1 MHTDTCWPA
10 APFSGCEISMP
21 SAVID
26 RAAMF
31 AQLRAGVAELGLAPS
46 AQAVELLLDY
56 VELLAR
62 WNAAYN
68 LTGVRDPLAMVTSH
82 LLDSL
87 AVAHL
92 VRGERLADIG
102 SGAGLPGIPLAIVCP
117 QLAVTLIDA
126 NGKKT
131 RFLREAVR
139 SLQLT
144 RVRIEAQRVEN
155 VRGEYD
161 TVTARAFASLA
172 EMVKVAGHLL
182 APDGILLALKGQ
194 LHKDEILALPD
205 GFVVGDVKAL
215 RVPGLAATRHAVII
229 QRSRA
234 AIRGHA
240 A

>member
-1 MHTDTCWPA
+1 
-10 APFSGCEISMP
+10 MP
-21 SAVID
+21 SAPD

-31 AQLRAGVAELGLAPS
+31 AQLRAGVAELGLSPS
-46 AQAVELLLDY
+46 AQAVEELLDY
-56 VELLAR
+56 LELLSR

-68 LTGVRDPLAMVTSH
+68 LTAVRDPLAMVTSH

-102 SGAGLPGIPLAIVCP
+102 SGAGLPGIPLAI
-117 QLAVTLIDA
+117 LAPERQVTLIDA

-139 SLQLT
+139 ALRLVN
-144 RVRIEAQRVEN
+144 VRIEAQRVEN
-155 VRGEYD
+155 VRGEFD

-172 EMVKVAGHLL
+172 DMLRLAGHLL
-182 APDGILLALKGQ
+182 AADGILLALKGQ
-194 LHKDEILALPD
+194 VHKEEILGLPE
-205 GFVVGDVKAL
+205 GYVVSDVKAL
-215 RVPGLAATRHAVII
+215 RVPGLAAARHAVII

-234 AIRGHA
+234 AISGHA

>member
-1 MHTDTCWPA
+1 
-10 APFSGCEISMP
+10 MP

-68 LTGVRDPLAMVTSH
+68 LTAVRDPLAMVTSH

-117 QLAVTLIDA
+117 ELAVTLIDA

-144 RVRIEAQRVEN
+144 RVRIEAQRVED
-155 VRGEYD
+155 VGGEYD

-172 EMVKVAGHLL
+172 DILRLAGHLL
-182 APDGILLALKGQ
+182 AADGILLALKGQ

-205 GFVVGDVKAL
+205 GFVVSDVEAL
-215 RVPGLAATRHAVII
+215 RVPGLAAARHAVII
-229 QRSRA
+229 QRSHA

>member
-1 MHTDTCWPA
+1 
-10 APFSGCEISMP
+10 MP
-21 SAVID
+21 SAIID

-31 AQLRAGVAELGLAPS
+31 AQLRTGGAELGLAPS
-46 AQAVELLLDY
+46 AHAVELLLDY

-68 LTGVRDPLAMVTSH
+68 LTAVRDPLAMVTSH

-117 QLAVTLIDA
+117 ELAVALIDA

-144 RVRIEAQRVEN
+144 RVRIEAQRVED
-155 VRGEYD
+155 VGGEYD

-172 EMVKVAGHLL
+172 DILRLAGHLL

-205 GFVVGDVKAL
+205 GFVVSDVEVL
-215 RVPGLAATRHAVII
+215 RVPGLAAARHAVII
-229 QRSRA
+229 QRAQA
-234 AIRGHA
+234 ALRGHA

>member
-1 MHTDTCWPA
+1 M
-10 APFSGCEISMP
+10 S
-21 SAVID
+21 SATD

-31 AQLRAGVAELGLAPS
+31 AQLRAGVAELGLAPT
-46 AQAVELLLDY
+46 AQAVEELLDY
-56 VELLAR
+56 LELLSR

-68 LTGVRDPLAMVTSH
+68 LTAVRDPLAMVTSH

-102 SGAGLPGIPLAIVCP
+102 SGAGLPGIPLAILSP
-117 QLAVTLIDA
+117 ERQVTLIDA

-139 SLQLT
+139 ALRLVN
-144 RVRIEAQRVEN
+144 VRIEAQRVEN
-155 VRGEYD
+155 VIGDFD
-161 TVTARAFASLA
+161 TVTARAFASIADMLR
-172 EMVKVAGHLL
+172 MAGHLL
-182 APDGILLALKGQ
+182 AADGILLALKGQ
-194 LHKDEILALPD
+194 LHKEEILGLPE
-205 GFVVGDVKAL
+205 GYVVSDVKAL
-215 RVPGLAATRHAVII
+215 RVPGLAAARHAVII

-234 AIRGHA
+234 AISGHA

>member
-1 MHTDTCWPA
+1 
-10 APFSGCEISMP
+10 MP
-21 SAVID
+21 SAVTV

-46 AQAVELLLDY
+46 AEAVELLLDY

-62 WNAAYN
+62 WNAVYN
-68 LTGVRDPLAMVTSH
+68 LTAVRDPLAMVTNH

-92 VRGERLADIG
+92 LRGERVADIG
-102 SGAGLPGIPLAIVCP
+102 SGAGLPGIPLAIVFP
-117 QLAVTLIDA
+117 EFQVTLVDA

-139 SLQLT
+139 ALRLSN
-144 RVRIEAQRVEN
+144 VRIEAQRVET
-155 VRGEYD
+155 VRGEFD
-161 TVTARAFASLA
+161 TVMARAFAALA
-172 EMVKVAGHLL
+172 DMLELAGHLL

-194 LHKDEILALPD
+194 LRKDEILGLPD
-205 GFVVGDVKAL
+205 GFVISEVKPL
-215 RVPGLAATRHAVII
+215 QVPGLAAARHAVII
-229 QRSRA
+229 QRSQA
-234 AIRGHA
+234 AISDHA

>member
-1 MHTDTCWPA
+1 
-10 APFSGCEISMP
+10 
-21 SAVID
+21 
-26 RAAMF
+26 MF
-31 AQLRAGVAELGLAPS
+31 AQLRAGVAELGLSPS
-46 AQAVELLLDY
+46 AQAVEELLDY
-56 VELLAR
+56 LELLSR

-68 LTGVRDPLAMVTSH
+68 LTAVRDPLAMVTSH

-102 SGAGLPGIPLAIVCP
+102 SGAGLPGIPLAI
-117 QLAVTLIDA
+117 LAPERQVTLIDA

-139 SLQLT
+139 ALRL
-144 RVRIEAQRVEN
+144 VNVGIEAQRVEN
-155 VRGEYD
+155 VRGEFD

-172 EMVKVAGHLL
+172 DMLRLAGHLL
-182 APDGILLALKGQ
+182 AADGILLALKGQ
-194 LHKDEILALPD
+194 VHKEEILGLPE
-205 GFVVGDVKAL
+205 GYVVSDVKAL
-215 RVPGLAATRHAVII
+215 RVPGLAAARHAVII

-234 AIRGHA
+234 AISGHA

>member
-1 MHTDTCWPA
+1 
-10 APFSGCEISMP
+10 
-21 SAVID
+21 
-26 RAAMF
+26 MF
-31 AQLRAGVAELGLAPS
+31 AQLRAGVAELGLSPS
-46 AQAVELLLDY
+46 AQAVEELLDY
-56 VELLAR
+56 LELLSR

-68 LTGVRDPLAMVTSH
+68 LTAVRDPLAMVTSH

-102 SGAGLPGIPLAIVCP
+102 SGAGLPGIPLAI
-117 QLAVTLIDA
+117 LAPERQVTLIDA

-139 SLQLT
+139 ALRLVN
-144 RVRIEAQRVEN
+144 VRIEAQRVEN
-155 VRGEYD
+155 VRGEFD

-172 EMVKVAGHLL
+172 DMLRLAGHLL
-182 APDGILLALKGQ
+182 AADGILLALKGQ
-194 LHKDEILALPD
+194 GHKEEILGLPE
-205 GFVVGDVKAL
+205 GYVVSDVKAL
-215 RVPGLAATRHAVII
+215 RVPGLAAARHAVII

-234 AIRGHA
+234 AISGHA

>member
-1 MHTDTCWPA
+1 
-10 APFSGCEISMP
+10 
-21 SAVID
+21 
-26 RAAMF
+26 MF

-46 AQAVELLLDY
+46 AHAVEQLLDY
-56 VELLAR
+56 LELLSR

-68 LTGVRDPLAMVTSH
+68 LTAVRDPLAMVTSH

-102 SGAGLPGIPLAIVCP
+102 SGAGLPGIPLAI
-117 QLAVTLIDA
+117 LAPERRVTLVDA

-139 SLQLT
+139 ALRLLN
-144 RVRIEAQRVEN
+144 VRIEAQRVEN
-155 VRGEYD
+155 VSGEFD
-161 TVTARAFASLA
+161 TVTARAFASIADMLRL
-172 EMVKVAGHLL
+172 AGHLL
-182 APDGILLALKGQ
+182 AADGMLLALKGQ
-194 LHKDEILALPD
+194 LHKEEILGLPE
-205 GFVVGDVKAL
+205 GYVVSDVKAL
-215 RVPGLAATRHAVII
+215 RVPGLAAARHAVII

-234 AIRGHA
+234 AISGHA

>member
-1 MHTDTCWPA
+1 
-10 APFSGCEISMP
+10 MP

-46 AQAVELLLDY
+46 TQAVELLLDY

-62 WNAAYN
+62 WNAVYN
-68 LTGVRDPLAMVTSH
+68 LTAVRDPLAMVTSH

-117 QLAVTLIDA
+117 ELAVTLIDA

-139 SLQLT
+139 SLRLT
-144 RVRIEAQRVEN
+144 RVRIEAQRVED

-172 EMVKVAGHLL
+172 DMVKVAGHLL

-205 GFVVGDVKAL
+205 GFVVSDVEVL
-215 RVPGLAATRHAVII
+215 RVPGLAAARHAVII
-229 QRSRA
+229 QRSQA

>member
-1 MHTDTCWPA
+1 
-10 APFSGCEISMP
+10 MP
-21 SAVID
+21 SAVTD

-31 AQLRAGVAELGLAPS
+31 AQLRAGVAELGLAP
-46 AQAVELLLDY
+46 AAAAIELLLDY

-68 LTGVRDPLAMVTSH
+68 LTAVRDPLAMVTNH

-92 VRGERLADIG
+92 VRGERLADVG
-102 SGAGLPGIPLAIVCP
+102 SGAGLPGIPLAITAP
-117 QLAVTLIDA
+117 ELQVTLIDA

-139 SLQLT
+139 TLALGN
-144 RVRIEAQRVEN
+144 VRIEAQRVER
-155 VRGEYD
+155 VHGQFD
-161 TVTARAFASLA
+161 TVIARAFASLPD
-172 EMVKVAGHLL
+172 MLGLAGHLL

-194 LHKDEILALPD
+194 LHKDEVVSLPD
-205 GFVVGDVKAL
+205 GFVIADVKPL
-215 RVPGLAATRHAVII
+215 HVPGLAAARHAVII
-229 QRSRA
+229 QRSTA
-234 AIRGHA
+234 AISDHA

>member
-1 MHTDTCWPA
+1 M
-10 APFSGCEISMP
+10 S
-21 SAVID
+21 SATD

-31 AQLRAGVAELGLAPS
+31 AQLRAGMAELGLAPT
-46 AQAVELLLDY
+46 AQAIEQLLDY
-56 VELLAR
+56 LELLSR

-68 LTGVRDPLAMVTSH
+68 LTAVRDPLAMVTSH

-102 SGAGLPGIPLAIVCP
+102 SGAGLPGIPLAILSP
-117 QLAVTLIDA
+117 ERQVTLIDA

-139 SLQLT
+139 ALRLVN
-144 RVRIEAQRVEN
+144 VRIEAQRVEN
-155 VRGEYD
+155 VSGEFD
-161 TVTARAFASLA
+161 TVTARAFASIADMLRL
-172 EMVKVAGHLL
+172 AGHLL
-182 APDGILLALKGQ
+182 AADGMLLALKGQ
-194 LHKDEILALPD
+194 LHKEEILGLPE
-205 GFVVGDVKAL
+205 GYVVSDVKAL
-215 RVPGLAATRHAVII
+215 RVPSLAAARHAVII

-234 AIRGHA
+234 AISGHA